1 MKKRKIL
8 MTGMLGCALLTAG
21 IGLTMLHFLKEQE
34 AVSVSSMEPVQLEL
48 CLLHTEYTEASC
60 GTEQVTGLLPG
71 ESTVWKPAVI
81 LDGTSP
87 EAYIRV
93 RLEFGGILEGTLE
106 ESEDEAAARALRIRE
121 LQDGIR
127 FCDGWLEGEDGYYY
141 YQEKVTPGS
150 MIMIYDRVTIPE
162 NWDNNIAEQVFTIEL
177 SAEAVR
183 WEQLNPWLQK
193 EQEIL
198 NWEQKE
204 Q

>member
-1 MKKRKIL
+1 MKRRKIL

-21 IGLTMLHFLKEQE
+21 IGLTMVHFLKEQE
-34 AVSVSSMEPVQLEL
+34 TVSVSSMEPVQLEL

-93 RLEFGGILEGTLE
+93 RLEFGGILEGASE
-106 ESEDEAAARALRIRE
+106 ESEEEAAARARRIRE

-141 YQEKVTPGS
+141 QEKAVPGKIIPVYDQVT
-150 MIMIYDRVTIPE
+150 VPE
-162 NWDNNIAEQVFTIEL
+162 NWDNEIAEKVFTIEI

-183 WEQLNPWLQK
+183 ADGLEPWLTDR
-193 EQEIL
+193 QEIR
-198 NWEQKE
+198 NWEL
-204 Q
+204 